1 MSPLTFQKGDKLMS
15 IKTIMLT
22 SALTIAFP
30 WTLATA
36 SEIRIGFANEPLTLD
51 PANHRNRDT
60 ETIIR
65 NMYDGLVT
73 RDGNMKV
80 VPELVKSYTQV
91 SPTVYD
97 FVIRRGV
104 KFHDGSEMT
113 LDDVKF
119 TLDRL
124 TVDGAMDGQTSP
136 RKSLMG
142 PVSKI
147 EKLDEDTIRIHLSEP
162 WPILP
167 AMLPNQQI
175 VSEAFVKANGENALA
190 TKVNGTGP
198 FKLVDWRKGETIIME
213 RFDDYYGG
221 SPDVPPVGKA
231 CVERA
236 IFKVIPENASRVA
249 ALLAGDVDIIT
260 ELPAF
265 SVSQIK
271 NNPNTDVMSVNGT
284 RSFFIALNNE
294 GSIFNNLKV
303 RQAMAHAVDKNLIV
317 DKLFNGTAALIDGI
331 LSPDAFAY
339 NPDLITYDYDPAK
352 AKALLAEAGYPDG
365 IDVTLETEGAYKD
378 TAEAIGAL
386 MGKSGIR
393 VSIVTGEN
401 SQLVSK
407 WRTQGTPKTGD
418 MWLTSWGNGSL
429 DPYDIFVPTHRSN
442 DRGNSSGY
450 ANPELDKLLD
460 DAGIETDV
468 AKRAALY
475 QQAETIVNRDL
486 PYIYLWVPQD
496 IYGVSKRLSGWKP
509 SADSR
514 IHLHDACV
522 N

>member
-1 MSPLTFQKGDKLMS
+1 MRLK
-15 IKTIMLT
+15 
-22 SALTIAFP
+22 TIAFASA
-30 WTLATA
+30 LAFTCSLNTAMA
-36 SEIRIGFANEPLTLD
+36 SEIRIGFANDPLTLD

-73 RDGNMKV
+73 RDGDMKV
-80 VPELVKSYTQV
+80 VPELIESYSQV

-97 FVIRRGV
+97 FVIRSGV
-104 KFHDGSEMT
+104 KFHDGSTMT
-113 LDDVKF
+113 AGDIKF

-124 TVDGAMDGQTSP
+124 TVDGAMNGQTSP
-136 RKSLMG
+136 RKSLLG
-142 PVSKI
+142 PV
-147 EKLDEDTIRIHLSEP
+147 EKVEELENNIIRIHLSEP

-175 VSEAFVKANGENALA
+175 VSEAFVKAHGDEALA
-190 TKVNGTGP
+190 TQVNGTGS
-198 FKLVDWRKGETIIME
+198 FKLVEWRKGDSVIME
-213 RFDDYYGG
+213 RFEDYYGG

-236 IFKVIPENASRVA
+236 ISKVIPENASRVA

-271 NNPNTDVMSVNGT
+271 NNPNTDVMTVNGT
-284 RSFFIALNNE
+284 RSFFIAMNNE
-294 GSIFNNLKV
+294 GSALKDVKV
-303 RQAMAHAVDKNLIV
+303 RQALAYAVDKKLIV
-317 DKLFNGTAALIDGI
+317 DKLFNGTAALINGI

-339 NPDLITYDYDPAK
+339 NPDLITYDYNPEK
-352 AKALLAEAGYPDG
+352 AKSLLAEAGYPDG
-365 IDVTLETEGAYKD
+365 IELTLETEGAYKD
-378 TAEAIGAL
+378 TAEAIGAV
-386 MGKSGIR
+386 MSKAGVRIS
-393 VSIVTGEN
+393 VVTGEA

-407 WRTQGTPKTGD
+407 WRTQGKPKSGD
-418 MWLTSWGNGSL
+418 LWLTSWGNGSL
-429 DPYDIFVPTHRSN
+429 DPYDIFVPTHRTN
-442 DRGNSSGY
+442 DRGNSAGY
-450 ANPELDKLLD
+450 ANPQVDQLLD
-460 DAGIETDV
+460 AAGVEADTE
-468 AKRAALY
+468 KRASLY
-475 QQAETIVNRDL
+475 KEAETIVNKEL

-514 IHLHDACV
+514 IHLHDACI